1 MHILKVA
8 LIGLTVLFVSSGASL
23 AQDPLAG
30 KWKLNLEKS
39 KYDPGPP
46 PKSIMLNYEPTEGG
60 MRITVDGV
68 SSDDQPIK
76 QVFGP
81 FKMDEKPYP
90 VTGSPVFDN
99 QISKK
104 VDDRTSDFIRRKGE
118 QITQT
123 GKRELSADGKIVT
136 ITSTGTNAQGQ
147 QYNNVSI
154 FDKQ

>member
-1 MHILKVA
+1 MHILKAA
-8 LIGLTVLFVSSGASL
+8 LVGLTVLFASSGASL
-23 AQDPLAG
+23 AQDALAG

-46 PKSIMLNYEPTEGG
+46 PKGMMLTYEPAEGG
-60 MRITVDGV
+60 IRATVDGV

-81 FKMDEKPYP
+81 FKLDEKPYP
-90 VTGSPVFDN
+90 ITGSAVFDN

-104 VDDRTSDFIRRKGE
+104 IDDRTSDFIRRKGE
-118 QITQT
+118 QIVQT

-136 ITSTGTNAQGQ
+136 ITTTGRDAKGQ
-147 QYNNVSI
+147 QFNSVSI